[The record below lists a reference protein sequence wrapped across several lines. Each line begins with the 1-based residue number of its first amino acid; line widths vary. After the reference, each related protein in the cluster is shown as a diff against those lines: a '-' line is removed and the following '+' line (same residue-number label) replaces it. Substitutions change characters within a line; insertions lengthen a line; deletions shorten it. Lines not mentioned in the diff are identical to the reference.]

1 MNPNSIQIKQGQELA
16 DEYQIKFIETSAKD
30 GTNID
35 KAFRSLL
42 KEIIPKIDKLTEEE
56 ILRKTQGQG

>member
-56 ILRKTQGQG
+56 ILRKT